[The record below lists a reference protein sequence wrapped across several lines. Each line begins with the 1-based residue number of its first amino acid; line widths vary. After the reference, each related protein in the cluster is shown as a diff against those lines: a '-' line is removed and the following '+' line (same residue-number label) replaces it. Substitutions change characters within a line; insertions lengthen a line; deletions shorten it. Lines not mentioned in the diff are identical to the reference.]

1 MSPEAYLDM
10 AQTEATHWWF
20 VGRRAVLTSVIE
32 RLALEPQARILE
44 IGCGT
49 GGNLP
54 MLAAFGQVHALE
66 MDDTARTIAADKTG
80 HRFDIRA
87 GVCPND
93 IPFRDQKFDLICL
106 FDVLEHIEQDNET
119 LAAARDMLA
128 ENGRIV
134 VTVPAYRWMWGP
146 HDEFLH
152 HKRRYTARELRAKL
166 DRAQL
171 RSDKLTYFNMF
182 LFPIAALVRIK
193 DRLLRSATSSGTAT
207 PPGPINAAFR
217 RILGLESQL
226 LRNFDLPF
234 GLSLLAVVRAR

>member
-20 VGRRAVLTSVIE
+20 VGRRTVLTSVIE
-32 RLALEPQARILE
+32 RLALGPQARILE

-54 MLAAFGQVHALE
+54 MLSAFGQVHALE
-66 MDDTARTIAADKTG
+66 MDDTARAIAADKTG
-80 HRFDIRA
+80 NRFDIRA
-87 GVCPND
+87 GFCPTD

-134 VTVPAYRWMWGP
+134 MTVPAYSWMWGP

-152 HKRRYTARELRAKL
+152 HKRRYTARELRTKL
-166 DRAQL
+166 DHAQL
-171 RSDKLTYFNMF
+171 QSDKLTHFNMF
-182 LFPIAALVRIK
+182 LFPIAALTRIK

-207 PPGPINAAFR
+207 PPGPINSAFR
-217 RILGLESQL
+217 RTLGLESRL
-226 LRNFDLPF
+226 LRNVDLPF